1 MIIHYP
7 CPECGAEMTY
17 DIKKSK
23 LCCSHCGHTLVP
35 EEVQPQGGAAED
47 EAEIPEG
54 ETYACPN
61 CGGVFITEEKE
72 TSTLCAYCGTPM
84 ILADRFS
91 GKRRPARIL
100 PFRMNRA
107 DAEDAFRKWCRNGL
121 FAPKGFV
128 SAKNIQRLKAMYVPY
143 WLFHFDTQAEAF
155 AKATNIHIFR
165 QGDYE
170 ITETEFFDIHRAYQL
185 RYENIPYDAS
195 AKLDDGEMAKL
206 EPFNFDGLKAFS
218 MPYLAGFESSG
229 YDFDD
234 EALAPA
240 VKDKVTHY
248 AEDYIRGA
256 VSGYT
261 TVTIQEKRVDF
272 TREAGEFIYVPVW
285 FVAYNY
291 RETVYKFMMN
301 GQNGRVAG
309 KPPLSRAKMN
319 LWWAGISGALFLAAL
334 AGSFL
339 I

>member
-1 MIIHYP
+1 
-7 CPECGAEMTY
+7 
-17 DIKKSK
+17 
-23 LCCSHCGHTLVP
+23 
-35 EEVQPQGGAAED
+35 
-47 EAEIPEG
+47 
-54 ETYACPN
+54 
-61 CGGVFITEEKE
+61 
-72 TSTLCAYCGTPM
+72 
-84 ILADRFS
+84 
-91 GKRRPARIL
+91 
-100 PFRMNRA
+100 
-107 DAEDAFRKWCRNGL
+107 
-121 FAPKGFV
+121 
-128 SAKNIQRLKAMYVPY
+128 
-143 WLFHFDTQAEAF
+143 
-155 AKATNIHIFR
+155 
-165 QGDYE
+165 
-170 ITETEFFDIHRAYQL
+170 
-185 RYENIPYDAS
+185 
-195 AKLDDGEMAKL
+195 MAKL
-206 EPFNFDGLKAFS
+206 EPFNFDGLKACS

-291 RETVYKFMMN
+291 RGTVYKFMMN